1 MHYLVVLSGDRVREA
16 SNAGVLAARAWCREQ
31 GIPLRDPEAV
41 AAATDT
47 TRLRFTEEMKGFV
60 AAGETRHWQGP
71 GSGRGP
77 RRAADG
83 PPHHLA
89 RRRPP
94 LHRRPGA

>member
-16 SNAGVLAARAWCREQ
+16 SSAASLAARAWCREQ

-41 AAATDT
+41 ATATDT

-60 AAGETRHWQGP
+60 AAGGSRHWPGP
-71 GSGRGP
+71 GSRRGP

-83 PPHHLA
+83 PPDHHA
-89 RRRPP
+89 RWRPP
-94 LHRRPGA
+94 LHRRP